1 MKDLFRLMSY
11 VRPYASRL
19 VAAVACSLL
28 ISVTYLG
35 LLSLIQ
41 PVFDEVFPSSAVG
54 PAATA
59 GKIQMFEEAR
69 RLIGEGGRVFAP
81 LASFAARTREGSAGT
96 GLLVA
101 VLLVVIFVFKGV
113 FTYLS
118 TYLTRWTG
126 LQAVRDLRLDLYARI
141 QAQSLAFFSDHPS
154 GLLIARVINDIGRIQ
169 RMVSGDLAEI
179 FRLLAIVLGQAAW
192 LFYLNWRLA
201 AFCLVLLPLILYPVA
216 RFGSGLK
223 QSSRRSQ
230 ERMGEAVHLMKEG
243 ISGTR
248 IVQGFGMEEFEIDRF
263 AQALDRM
270 QRAEKK
276 AARLQSLTT
285 PVLDLVGAIGVS
297 VLFGYA
303 THRIV
308 AGKLSPGEFATF
320 VAALF
325 MIFTSIKNLVRIN
338 NEAQQSMAAAR
349 RVFEIMDL
357 ENRIREKPGAEDL
370 PPFRDRIELRGVSF
384 DYGHAPV
391 LREIDLVVRAGQV
404 VALVGGSGAGKSSLV
419 NLISRFYDVTSG
431 AVLIDDHDVRDVTVS
446 SLRRQVGLVTQE
458 VILFD
463 DTVRNNIAY
472 GRRDIPLER
481 VVAAARAAHA
491 HEFIEALPK
500 GYETRLGEAGH
511 RLSLGQK
518 QRLSIARAILKDA
531 PILILDEAT
540 SSLDMESEA
549 EVQRA
554 LQNLMTGRTVFVIAH
569 RISTVRRADTIVAL
583 DEGRIV
589 ERGTHP
595 ELLARKGLYA
605 RLHSLQFRDATPG
618 TPEVSVL

>member
-1 MKDLFRLMSY
+1 MKDLLRLLSY
-11 VRPYASRL
+11 VRPYAGRL
-19 VAAVACSLL
+19 AAAVACSLL

-35 LLSLIQ
+35 LFSLIQ
-41 PVFDEVFPSSAVG
+41 PVFDEVFPPSAAG

-59 GKIQMFEEAR
+59 GKFQMLDGAR
-69 RLIGEGGRVFAP
+69 RLLGEGGRIFAP
-81 LASFAARTREGSAGT
+81 LASLAERTREGSAGT

-101 VLLVVIFVFKGV
+101 VLLVVFVLFKGV
-113 FTYLS
+113 FTYLAA
-118 TYLTRWTG
+118 YLTRWTG
-126 LQAVRDLRLDLYARI
+126 LQAVRDLRRDLYARI
-141 QAQSLAFFSDHPS
+141 QTQSLAFFSDHPS
-154 GLLIARVINDIGRIQ
+154 GLLMARVINDVGRIQ
-169 RMVSGDLAEI
+169 RLVSGDLAEI
-179 FRLLAIVLGQAAW
+179 FRLVAIVLGQAAW

-201 AFCLVLLPLILYPVA
+201 GFCLVLLPLILYPVA

-223 QSSRRSQ
+223 STSRRSQ
-230 ERMGEAVHLMKEG
+230 ERMGEAVHIMKEG

-248 IVQGFGMEEFEIDRF
+248 VVQAFGMEEFEIDRF

-276 AARLQSLTT
+276 AARLLSLTA
-285 PVLDLVGAIGVS
+285 PVMEIVGAIGAA

-303 THRIV
+303 AHRIK
-308 AGKLSPGEFATF
+308 AGKLSGGEFTTF
-320 VAALF
+320 VAALW
-325 MIFTSIKNLVRIN
+325 MIYTSIKNLVKIN

-349 RVFEIMDL
+349 RVFEVMDL
-357 ENRIREKPGAEDL
+357 ENRIREKPGAVEL
-370 PPFRDRIELRGVSF
+370 PSFRDRIEFRGVSF

-391 LREIDLVVRAGQV
+391 LHDIDLAVRAGQV

-419 NLISRFYDVTSG
+419 NLIPRFYDVTQG
-431 AVLIDDHDVRDVTVS
+431 AVLIDGHDVRDVTLA

-481 VVAAARAAHA
+481 VVASAKAAHA
-491 HEFIEALPK
+491 HEFIEALPN

-554 LQNLMTGRTVFVIAH
+554 LQNLMTGRTAFVIAH
-569 RISTVRRADTIVAL
+569 RISTVRRADTILVL
-583 DEGRIV
+583 DRGRIV
-589 ERGTHP
+589 ERGAHP

-605 RLHSLQFRDATPG
+605 RLHALQFRDSAPIA
-618 TPEVSVL
+618 PEVQIL